1 MSGRTSSPP
10 RSLRP
15 ESEQDYKSLLTFL
28 EKESNVRE
36 LNLPTIP
43 SRWKLFN
50 RKDPNKLYEDDV
62 KPLIAELKNAIQ
74 TGNPISDT
82 SSEKLKSI
90 NTMLSE
96 TSRVLASKKMARD
109 TAESFKKRQEMER
122 WDSLTPAQR
131 DEEFNKGEQDRLKWE
146 KDTLRINAESR
157 AEMAAHDATRHCPE
171 HYCHPRWC
179 KWLHHS
185 VKSYLTNNPPPKG
198 GRSKRSNKSKSK
210 SRSKRSKKSKHT
222 KVNKSCR
229 RR

>member
-15 ESEQDYKSLLTFL
+15 ESKQDYQSLLTYL
-28 EKESNVRE
+28 DNEPNVRE
-36 LNLPTIP
+36 LNLPIP
-43 SRWKLFN
+43 SRWPFFN
-50 RKDPNKLYEDDV
+50 RKNPNILYEDDV
-62 KPLIAELKNAIQ
+62 KPLITELKNAIQ

-96 TSRVLASKKMARD
+96 TSRVLASEKMARD
-109 TAESFKKRQEMER
+109 AREAIETTASRER

-131 DEEFNKGEQDRLKWE
+131 DAEFNKREQERLQYDE
-146 KDTLRINAESR
+146 DTLRINALNS
-157 AEMAAHDATRHCPE
+157 AEMAARDAARRCPE
-171 HYCHPRWC
+171 HYCHPRLC
-179 KWLHHS
+179 KWLPHS
-185 VKSYLTNNPPPKG
+185 VASYIKNNSGSG
-198 GRSKRSNKSKSK
+198 GRSKSRSNKSKSK